1 IGETLARFGAQV
13 SDTARPAIDARRGY
27 ETYLELLHSVMAAGV
42 GPEKYEKNQRYAAET
57 DPADRSDR
65 AIMSR
70 AMVLS
75 HAGWLGA
82 NGRRERLRYAW
93 RDFFEDWDIL
103 ICPQMATTAFPHDHS
118 PMQTRTVTVNGSPQP
133 YFQQLFWS
141 GLVTGPY
148 LPSTVFPAGLSS
160 DGLPIGLQAVG
171 AAYHDRVTIEFTR
184 LLAQEIG
191 GFQAPP
197 GY

>member
-1 IGETLARFGAQV
+1 MLTPGPPTDLVVCGPMARSAEDLALSLDIVSGPANLDAPGWRLDLPRPGSSRLADFRVAIWADDDNSPVDHEIADRAAAIGETLSRLGARV

-82 NGRRERLRYAW
+82 NGRRERG
-93 RDFFEDWDIL
+93 DTE
-103 ICPQMATTAFPHDHS
+103 CPGGGVSGVAFT
-118 PMQTRTVTVNGSPQP
+118 M
-133 YFQQLFWS
+133 
-141 GLVTGPY
+141 
-148 LPSTVFPAGLSS
+148 PAGSWPTAS
-160 DGLPIGLQAVG
+160 
-171 AAYHDRVTIEFTR
+171 
-184 LLAQEIG
+184 
-191 GFQAPP
+191 
-197 GY
+197 